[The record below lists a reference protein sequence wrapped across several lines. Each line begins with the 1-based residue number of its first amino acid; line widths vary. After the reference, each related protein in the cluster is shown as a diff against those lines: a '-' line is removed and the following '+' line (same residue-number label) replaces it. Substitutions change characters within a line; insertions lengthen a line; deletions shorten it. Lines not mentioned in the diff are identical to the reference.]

1 MAAVAARVENDVER
15 VLASS
20 RRGQSG
26 GGGIV
31 KLLIAHGDAGSRFA
45 IREVAAGLSGP
56 GLESVESDEGAQT
69 VAMLV
74 APDAPDVAVVDWD
87 LPGCSGPELC
97 RRVRASRGSARS
109 VHHRAHRQ
117 RAPRRRGARGGRRR
131 LRGHARR
138 RRHELQARIAAARR
152 FTTPA

>member
-31 KLLIAHGDAGSRFA
+31 KLLIAHGDAGSRCA
-45 IREVAAGLSGP
+45 IREVAADLTGP
-56 GLESVESDEGAQT
+56 GLESVEAREGAQT
-69 VAMLV
+69 VAMLL
-74 APDAPDVAVVDWD
+74 APGAPDVAVVDWD

-97 RRVRASRGSARS
+97 RRVRASRGS
-109 VHHRAHRQ
+109 
-117 RAPRRRGARGGRRR
+117 RAPYIIVLNGSGHPAGEALEAGADDCVATTAPG
-131 LRGHARR
+131 
-138 RRHELQARIAAARR
+138 HELLARIAAARR